1 MKRGK
6 AIVLPDAESDEAAAP
21 QASDIERGKEIVG
34 TASPL
39 LGAILEA
46 SPED

>member
-6 AIVLPDAESDEAAAP
+6 AIVLPDAESDEAASP

-39 LGAILEA
+39 LSAILD
-46 SPED
+46 SDPED